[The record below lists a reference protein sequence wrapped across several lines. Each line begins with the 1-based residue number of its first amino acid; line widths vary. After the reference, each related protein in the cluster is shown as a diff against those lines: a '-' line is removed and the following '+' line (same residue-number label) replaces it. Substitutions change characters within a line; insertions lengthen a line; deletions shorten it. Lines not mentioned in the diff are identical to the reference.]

1 MELFFI
7 ESPIGILQVLIK
19 EKKLYSISNNSK
31 NFLEIQI
38 KNLNLKDNRKSKKT
52 FSVFTSDIKNLN
64 KKASYLFNYQ
74 KKKFFKQKTL
84 SPIAQN
90 IKNQLHLF
98 FKGRLKT
105 FQIPLYDRGT
115 EFQKKVWKAIKQIPY
130 GKIKTYSQ
138 TAESIKNQ
146 KAYRVIGNCCSKNPF
161 LIVIPCHRVV
171 SKTGLGGFALGLK
184 IKEQLLKLEKEFCSA
199 TGA

>member
-7 ESPIGILQVLIK
+7 KSPIGILQVLIK
-19 EKKLYSISNNSK
+19 EKKLYSISNDSK

-38 KNLNLKDNRKSKKT
+38 KNLKVKDNRKSRKT
-52 FSVFTSDIKNLN
+52 LSIFIADVKNLN
-64 KKASYLFNYQ
+64 KKASYLFNCQ

-90 IKNQLHLF
+90 IKNQLNLF

-115 EFQKKVWKAIKQIPY
+115 EFQKKVWKALKQIPY
-130 GKIKTYSQ
+130 GQTKTYSQ
-138 TAESIKNQ
+138 TAKYIKNQ
-146 KAYRVIGNCCSKNPF
+146 KAYRAIGNCCSQNPF
-161 LIVIPCHRVV
+161 IIVIPCHRVV

-184 IKEQLLKLEKEFCSA
+184 IKKQLLKLEKEFC
-199 TGA
+199 